1 MTLGRTLWFFLK
13 IGVVVAAAVW
23 LADRPGR
30 VSITWLG
37 YNIDLAV
44 GTALAVLVVF
54 ILVLYLLWRLW
65 HIVRQAP
72 SDFVLFRRNRRQ
84 AKGFRAL
91 TRGLVAVAAGD
102 ASEAKRLARTA
113 HGLLDHSPLTL
124 LLAAQAAQ
132 MEGDEHAAGRY
143 FEALAKNPEA
153 SLLGLRG
160 LTTAALKRG
169 DETAALAHAE
179 AALKSH
185 PHAEWAAETAH
196 RLQVKFGKPA
206 EESLKA
212 LVRAGAMTAKQG
224 QHRRA
229 VLLAE
234 RARVH
239 LLPETENADFNAG
252 LRSAREALKL
262 DTALV
267 PARLILA
274 NLLLRLGKKREATRL
289 IEQDWDSNPHPLLAR
304 AYIEAEPGER
314 PLDRMKR
321 LERLRRQNPDHVE
334 THRALGKAALA
345 AGLWGEA
352 RQHLEKLVES
362 ERADGGLSHATCRAM
377 AALED
382 SERTDPKTA
391 PALVRQ
397 WLDAAAEALP
407 DPAWICSTC
416 GHPGE
421 AGPASGHW
429 QAVCPHCAAIDGYL
443 WQRPVLPV
451 ADILLAPSPVA
462 APPSEPEPEPVPAA
476 KPVESLPAAEPAAAP
491 EPPAA
496 PRPPAPKPTPAPA
509 PESAPAAA
517 DKGLETQL
525 APSVDAA
532 RLIN

>member
-1 MTLGRTLWFFLK
+1 MTLGRTAWFFVK
-13 IGVVVAAAVW
+13 VAVVVAAAVW
-23 LADRPGR
+23 LADRPGH
-30 VSITWLG
+30 VSIDWLG

-44 GTALAVLVVF
+44 GTALAILVVF
-54 ILVLYLLWRLW
+54 ILLLYLLWRLW
-65 HIVRQAP
+65 HIVARAP

-84 AKGFRAL
+84 AKGFKAL
-91 TRGLVAVAAGD
+91 TKGLVAVAAGD
-102 ASEAKRLARTA
+102 AAEAKRLSRTA

-132 MEGDEHAAGRY
+132 MEGDEHAAERY

-169 DETAALAHAE
+169 DETAALKHAE
-179 AALKSH
+179 AALQSH
-185 PHAEWAAETAH
+185 AHAEWAAETAH
-196 RLQVKFGKPA
+196 RIQVKLGKPA

-212 LVRAGAMTAKQG
+212 LVRAGAMSAKEG

-234 RARVH
+234 RARLH
-239 LLPETENADFNAG
+239 LLPETTSADLDAG
-252 LRSAREALKL
+252 LRSARESLKL
-262 DTALV
+262 ASALV

-314 PLDRMKR
+314 PIDRMKR
-321 LERLRRQNPDHVE
+321 LERLQRQNPQHVE
-334 THRALGKAALA
+334 THRALGTAALA
-345 AGLWGEA
+345 AGLWGDA
-352 RQHLEKLVES
+352 RRHLEKLVAA
-362 ERADGGLSHATCRAM
+362 ERARDGLSRATCRAM

-382 SERTDPKTA
+382 GERTDPKTA
-391 PALVRQ
+391 PAAVRQ
-397 WLDAAAEALP
+397 WLDAAAEAQP
-407 DPAWICSTC
+407 DPAWICSVC

-421 AGPASGHW
+421 AGPMSGHW
-429 QAVCPHCAAIDGYL
+429 QAVCPHCSGIDTTR
-443 WQRPVLPV
+443 WQRPVLPST
-451 ADILLAPSPVA
+451 DILLVPAPA
-462 APPSEPEPEPVPAA
+462 AVEPEPDHAPAEALLSTPEPAISTRIPA
-476 KPVESLPAAEPAAAP
+476 PETTPAAA
-491 EPPAA
+491 EK
-496 PRPPAPKPTPAPA
+496 R
-509 PESAPAAA
+509 
-517 DKGLETQL
+517 LETQL

>member
-1 MTLGRTLWFFLK
+1 MTLGRTAWFFVK
-13 IGVVVAAAVW
+13 VAVVVAAAVW
-23 LADRPGR
+23 LADRPGH
-30 VSITWLG
+30 VSIDWLG

-44 GTALAVLVVF
+44 GTAMAVLVVF
-54 ILVLYLLWRLW
+54 ILLLYLLWRLW
-65 HIVRQAP
+65 HIMARAP

-91 TRGLVAVAAGD
+91 TKGLVAVAAGD
-102 ASEAKRLARTA
+102 AAEAKRLARTA

-132 MEGDEHAAGRY
+132 MEGDEHAAARY
-143 FEALAKNPEA
+143 FEALSKNPEA
-153 SLLGLRG
+153 ALLGLRG

-169 DETAALAHAE
+169 DEAAALTHAE
-179 AALKSH
+179 AALHAH

-196 RLQVKFGKPA
+196 RLQVKFGRPA

-212 LVRAGAMTAKQG
+212 LVRAGAMSAKEG

-234 RARVH
+234 RARLH
-239 LLPETENADFNAG
+239 LLPETRDADPDAG

-262 DTALV
+262 DSALV
-267 PARLILA
+267 PARLVLA
-274 NLLLRLGKKREATRL
+274 HLLLRLGKKREAIRL

-304 AYIEAEPGER
+304 AYLEAEPGER

-321 LERLRRQNPDHVE
+321 LERLQRQNPEHVE
-334 THRALGKAALA
+334 THRALGTAALA

-352 RQHLEKLVES
+352 RRHLEKLVAA
-362 ERADGGLSHATCRAM
+362 ERAGGGLSHGTCRAM

-382 SERTDPKTA
+382 GERTDPRA
-391 PALVRQ
+391 VRQ
-397 WLDAAAEALP
+397 WLDAAAEAQP
-407 DPAWICSTC
+407 DPAWICSVC

-429 QAVCPHCAAIDGYL
+429 QAVCPHCSGIDTL
-443 WQRPVLPV
+443 RWQRPVLPT
-451 ADILLAPSPVA
+451 ADILL
-462 APPSEPEPEPVPAA
+462 VP
-476 KPVESLPAAEPAAAP
+476 
-491 EPPAA
+491 
-496 PRPPAPKPTPAPA
+496 
-509 PESAPAAA
+509 SAPAAA
-517 DKGLETQL
+517 EPAPEPQPLEIPQPAREPAIPPQIPAPETGPETGPAAEKRLENQL
-525 APSVDAA
+525 GPSVDAA

>member
-1 MTLGRTLWFFLK
+1 MTLGRTVWFFIK
-13 IGVVVAAAVW
+13 VGVVVAAAVW
-23 LADRPGR
+23 LSNRPGH

-37 YNIDLAV
+37 YNIELAV
-44 GTALAVLVVF
+44 GTALAALVLF
-54 ILVLYLLWRLW
+54 ILLLYLVWRLW
-65 HIVRQAP
+65 HMLRRVP
-72 SDFVLFRRNRRQ
+72 GDYTLFRRNRRQ
-84 AKGFRAL
+84 AKGFKAL

-102 ASEAKRLARTA
+102 AAEAKRLARTA
-113 HGLLDHSPLTL
+113 HGLLDRSPLTL

-143 FEALAKNPEA
+143 FEALSKNPEA
-153 SLLGLRG
+153 GLLGLRG

-169 DETAALAHAE
+169 DEATALTHAE
-179 AALKSH
+179 AALRSH

-196 RLQVKFGKPA
+196 RLQVKLGQPA

-224 QHRRA
+224 QQRRA

-234 RARVH
+234 RARLQ
-239 LLPETENADFNAG
+239 LLPETENADLEAG

-262 DTALV
+262 DSGLV

-274 NLLLRLGKKREATRL
+274 HLLLRLNKKREATRL

-314 PLDRMKR
+314 PLERMKR
-321 LERLRRQNPDHVE
+321 LERLQRQNPDHVE
-334 THRALGKAALA
+334 THRALGMAALA

-352 RQHLEKLVES
+352 RRHLDKLVAV
-362 ERADGGLSHATCRAM
+362 ERVGGGLSHATCRAM

-382 SERTDPKTA
+382 AERVDPKAA

-407 DPAWICSTC
+407 DPAWICATC

-429 QAVCPHCAAIDGYL
+429 QAVCPHCGAIDGYR
-443 WQRPVLPV
+443 WQRPVLPS
-451 ADILLAPSPVA
+451 ADILLAP
-462 APPSEPEPEPVPAA
+462 VPAA
-476 KPVESLPAAEPAAAP
+476 GGPEAAPAPVESLAATPATITEPVAETAPVAAEK
-491 EPPAA
+491 
-496 PRPPAPKPTPAPA
+496 R
-509 PESAPAAA
+509 
-517 DKGLETQL
+517 LETQL

>member
-1 MTLGRTLWFFLK
+1 MTLGRTIWFFFKL
-13 IGVVVAAAVW
+13 GLVVAAAVW
-23 LADRPGR
+23 LANHPGR
-30 VSITWLG
+30 VNITWQG

-54 ILVLYLLWRLW
+54 ILLLYLLWRLW
-65 HIVRQAP
+65 HIVGRVP
-72 SDFVLFRRNRRQ
+72 SDYTLFRRNRRQ

-102 ASEAKRLARTA
+102 AAEAKRLARTA

-132 MEGDEHAAGRY
+132 MEGDEHAALRY

-179 AALKSH
+179 AALQSH
-185 PHAEWAAETAH
+185 AHAEWAAETAH
-196 RLQVKFGKPA
+196 RLQVKLGKSA
-206 EESLKA
+206 DESLKA
-212 LVRAGAMTAKQG
+212 LVRAGTMTAKQG

-234 RARVH
+234 RARLA
-239 LLPETENADFNAG
+239 LLPETENADLDAG

-262 DTALV
+262 DSGSV

-274 NLLLRLGKKREATRL
+274 HLLLRLGKKREATRL

-314 PLDRMKR
+314 ATDRMKR
-321 LERLRRQNPDHVE
+321 LERLQRQNPDHVE
-334 THRALGKAALA
+334 THRALGTAALA
-345 AGLWGEA
+345 AGLWGDA
-352 RQHLEKLVES
+352 RRHLEKLVAA
-362 ERADGGLSHATCRAM
+362 ERAADGLGTATCRAM

-382 SERTDPKTA
+382 GERADPTVA
-391 PALVRQ
+391 RQ

-407 DPAWICSTC
+407 DPAWICSVC

-429 QAVCPHCAAIDGYL
+429 QVLCPHCAAIDGYR
-443 WQRPVLPV
+443 WQRPILPN
-451 ADILLAPSPVA
+451 AEILLAPTTVTAPES
-462 APPSEPEPEPVPAA
+462 PPSPAETSALLPEPAVSVA
-476 KPVESLPAAEPAAAP
+476 VTSPAAA
-491 EPPAA
+491 EK
-496 PRPPAPKPTPAPA
+496 R
-509 PESAPAAA
+509 
-517 DKGLETQL
+517 LETQL
-525 APSVDAA
+525 GPSVDAA

>member
-1 MTLGRTLWFFLK
+1 MTLGRTIWFFIKVGL
-13 IGVVVAAAVW
+13 VVAAAVW

-54 ILVLYLLWRLW
+54 ILALYLLWRLW
-65 HIVRQAP
+65 HMLRRVP
-72 SDFVLFRRNRRQ
+72 GDYTLFRRNRRQ

-91 TRGLVAVAAGD
+91 TKGLVAVAAGD
-102 ASEAKRLARTA
+102 AAEAKRLSRTA
-113 HGLLDHSPLTL
+113 HGLLEHSPLTL

-153 SLLGLRG
+153 ALLGLRG

-169 DETAALAHAE
+169 DETAALVHSE
-179 AALKSH
+179 TALQSH

-196 RLQVKFGKPA
+196 RLQVKLGKPA

-212 LVRAGAMTAKQG
+212 LVRAGAMTAKEG
-224 QHRRA
+224 QRRRA

-234 RARVH
+234 RARLH
-239 LLPETENADFNAG
+239 LLPESENADHDTG

-262 DTALV
+262 DAGLV

-274 NLLLRLGKKREATRL
+274 HLLIRLGKKREASKL
-289 IEQDWDSNPHPLLAR
+289 IEQNWDSNPHPLLAR

-314 PLDRMKR
+314 MKR
-321 LERLRRQNPDHVE
+321 LERLQRQNPEHPE
-334 THRALGKAALA
+334 THRALGTAALA

-352 RQHLEKLVES
+352 RRHLEKLVAA
-362 ERADGGLSHATCRAM
+362 ERAGGGLSHGTCRAM

-382 SERTDPKTA
+382 GERADPKSA
-391 PALVRQ
+391 QAAVRQ
-397 WLDAAAEALP
+397 WLDAAAEAQP
-407 DPAWICSTC
+407 DPAWICSVC

-429 QAVCPHCAAIDGYL
+429 QAVCPHCSSIDSFR
-443 WQRPVLPV
+443 WQRPVMPT
-451 ADILLAPSPVA
+451 ADILLVPAPVVA
-462 APPSEPEPEPVPAA
+462 TEPEPKPVGEPERPLAEISVPVPVSETAA
-476 KPVESLPAAEPAAAP
+476 PARNRPAEPAPGAA
-491 EPPAA
+491 EK
-496 PRPPAPKPTPAPA
+496 R
-509 PESAPAAA
+509 
-517 DKGLETQL
+517 LENQL

>member
-1 MTLGRTLWFFLK
+1 MTLGRTVWFFIKVGL
-13 IGVVVAAAVW
+13 VVAAAVW
-23 LADRPGR
+23 LANRPGH

-44 GTALAVLVVF
+44 GTALAVLVVV
-54 ILVLYLLWRLW
+54 ILLLYLLWRLW
-65 HIVRQAP
+65 HMLRRVP
-72 SDFVLFRRNRRQ
+72 GDYTLFRRNRRQ
-84 AKGFRAL
+84 AKGFKAL

-102 ASEAKRLARTA
+102 AAEAKRLARTA

-132 MEGDEHAAGRY
+132 MEGDEHAAARY
-143 FEALAKNPEA
+143 FEALAKNPETA
-153 SLLGLRG
+153 LLGLRG

-169 DETAALAHAE
+169 DEAAALTHAE
-179 AALKSH
+179 AALQSH

-196 RLQVKFGKPA
+196 RLQVKLGRPA

-212 LVRAGAMTAKQG
+212 LVRAGAMTAKEG

-229 VLLAE
+229 ILLAE
-234 RARVH
+234 RARLH
-239 LLPETENADFNAG
+239 LLPETEGADHDVG

-262 DTALV
+262 DSGLV

-289 IEQDWDSNPHPLLAR
+289 IEQDWDSNPHPTLAR

-314 PLDRMKR
+314 PSDRMKR
-321 LERLRRQNPDHVE
+321 LERLQRQNPDHVE
-334 THRALGKAALA
+334 THRALGMAALA

-352 RQHLEKLVES
+352 RRHLEQLVAA
-362 ERADGGLSHATCRAM
+362 ERAGDGVTHGTCRAM

-382 SERTDPKTA
+382 GERTDPKLA
-391 PALVRQ
+391 SAFVRQ

-407 DPAWICSTC
+407 DPAWICSVC

-421 AGPASGHW
+421 AGPTSGHW
-429 QAVCPHCAAIDGYL
+429 QAVCPHCSAIDSFR
-443 WQRPVLPV
+443 WQRPILPT
-451 ADILLAPSPVA
+451 ADILLTPGPAMAETPAKPAEAALTAPES
-462 APPSEPEPEPVPAA
+462 PVPAA
-476 KPVESLPAAEPAAAP
+476 H
-491 EPPAA
+491 
-496 PRPPAPKPTPAPA
+496 PA
-509 PESAPAAA
+509 PETAPATAE
-517 DKGLETQL
+517 KRLETQL